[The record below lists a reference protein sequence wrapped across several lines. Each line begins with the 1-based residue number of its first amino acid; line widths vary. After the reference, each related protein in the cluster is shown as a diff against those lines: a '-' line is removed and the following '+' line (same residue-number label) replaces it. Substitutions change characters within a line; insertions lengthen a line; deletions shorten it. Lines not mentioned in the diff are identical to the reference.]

1 VDPCRKCGTPNPP
14 SNQYCRKC
22 GAVLAVATALVR
34 AQPRTLIPLPRGF
47 RWRWVAL
54 GALVI
59 LGTATLVLAATFV
72 AGTAVL
78 GSGLEGG
85 SLRGLGA
92 GASGFVVAAGAA
104 LLVAF
109 FLGGWLTSRLS
120 RVRRV
125 AEAAIAALA
134 VLVFLAVAGAALSTD
149 LVAVAAALALPCVAA
164 AGLGGRLGAPSGG
177 HEEVRS

>member
-1 VDPCRKCGTPNPP
+1 MDPCRKCGTQNPP

-47 RWRWVAL
+47 RWRWVGL

-59 LGTATLVLAATFV
+59 LGTATLILAATFAV
-72 AGTAVL
+72 GTAVL
-78 GSGLEGG
+78 GGAMQSG
-85 SLRGLGA
+85 SLGSVGA
-92 GASGFVVAAGAA
+92 GAPGFAAAAGAA

-109 FLGGWLTSRLS
+109 VLGGFLTSRLS

-125 AEAAIAALA
+125 AESAMAALA
-134 VLVFLAVAGAALSTD
+134 VLAFLALAGAALSTD

-164 AGLGGRLGAPSGG
+164 AGFGGWLGAPARGR
-177 HEEVRS
+177 EEVRS